1 MWFCFRE
8 IRLHI
13 VVHHSKRHF
22 HGNLTAGKFGISGQ
36 RETSACPGL
45 KNEPAFQQA
54 RLMEPFSLQ
63 CSVSVR
69 CTLRQKFLRLL
80 FVLQFGWYFHTARQG
95 VPHPCGPVQPHIAFA
110 PDSPALQLQ
119 NLRSCQ
125 GFGQSSFQLSRWAF
139 PFLPVCNFDKRM
151 YARILT
157 CVGIMTHVRRTFLPI
172 PSMGDP
178 EHTHPDS
185 ESRCSIISIVTFS
198 GGSSSTCR
206 DRSCRIWGSAAV
218 PLIAALID
226 NHASVSSSI
235 GLS

>member
-1 MWFCFRE
+1 MPRFPHKQRVFSPSPVLS
-8 IRLHI
+8 RLI
-13 VVHHSKRHF
+13 PSFSNTLSPYRSF
-22 HGNLTAGKFGISGQ
+22 SASSLSSSSAGI
-36 RETSACPGL
+36 
-45 KNEPAFQQA
+45 
-54 RLMEPFSLQ
+54 
-63 CSVSVR
+63 
-69 CTLRQKFLRLL
+69 
-80 FVLQFGWYFHTARQG
+80 HTARQG

>member
-63 CSVSVR
+63 CSLSSSSA
-69 CTLRQKFLRLL
+69 
-80 FVLQFGWYFHTARQG
+80 GIHTARQG
-95 VPHPCGPVQPHIAFA
+95 VPHPCGPVQPHIESGPPASKLAELPGIRAVFFSAFKMGISGSA
-110 PDSPALQLQ
+110 
-119 NLRSCQ
+119 
-125 GFGQSSFQLSRWAF
+125 
-139 PFLPVCNFDKRM
+139 VCNFDKRM

-178 EHTHPDS
+178 KHTRPDS

>member
-63 CSVSVR
+63 CFCEYP
-69 CTLRQKFLRLL
+69 CTLRSFSASSLSSSSA
-80 FVLQFGWYFHTARQG
+80 GIHTARQG
-95 VPHPCGPVQPHIAFA
+95 VPHPCGPVQSHIAFA

-125 GFGQSSFQLSRWAF
+125 RFGQSSFQLSRWAF
-139 PFLPVCNFDKRM
+139 PFLPC
-151 YARILT
+151 AILT
-157 CVGIMTHVRRTFLPI
+157 SVCM
-172 PSMGDP
+172 P
-178 EHTHPDS
+178 E
-185 ESRCSIISIVTFS
+185 
-198 GGSSSTCR
+198 SSPV
-206 DRSCRIWGSAAV
+206 WG
-218 PLIAALID
+218 L
-226 NHASVSSSI
+226 
-235 GLS
+235 

>member
-1 MWFCFRE
+1 MHSPAEVSPPPLCPPV
-8 IRLHI
+8 RLVFIQHDRVFHI
-13 VVHHSKRHF
+13 
-22 HGNLTAGKFGISGQ
+22 
-36 RETSACPGL
+36 
-45 KNEPAFQQA
+45 PA
-54 RLMEPFSLQ
+54 
-63 CSVSVR
+63 VR
-69 CTLRQKFLRLL
+69 YSRI
-80 FVLQFGWYFHTARQG
+80 W
-95 VPHPCGPVQPHIAFA
+95 
-110 PDSPALQLQ
+110 SPALQLQ

-218 PLIAALID
+218 PLIAALTD
-226 NHASVSSSI
+226 NHASLSSSI

>member
-69 CTLRQKFLRLL
+69 CTLRQKFLLPPL
-80 FVLQFGWYFHTARQG
+80 CPPVGWYFHTARQG

-110 PDSPALQLQ
+110 PDRSGPPASKLAELPGI
-119 NLRSCQ
+119 RAVFFS
-125 GFGQSSFQLSRWAF
+125 AF
-139 PFLPVCNFDKRM
+139 KM
-151 YARILT
+151 
-157 CVGIMTHVRRTFLPI
+157 GI
-172 PSMGDP
+172 
-178 EHTHPDS
+178 
-185 ESRCSIISIVTFS
+185 
-198 GGSSSTCR
+198 
-206 DRSCRIWGSAAV
+206 
-218 PLIAALID
+218 
-226 NHASVSSSI
+226 SVSARVQF
-235 GLS
+235 

>member
-63 CSVSVR
+63 CSVSIR
-69 CTLRQKFLRLL
+69 CTLRQKFLRLFL
-80 FVLQFGWYFHTARQG
+80 SSSSAGIHTARQG
-95 VPHPCGPVQPHIAFA
+95 VPHPCGPVQPHIESGPPASKLAELPGIRAVFFSAFKMGISVSA
-110 PDSPALQLQ
+110 
-119 NLRSCQ
+119 
-125 GFGQSSFQLSRWAF
+125 
-139 PFLPVCNFDKRM
+139 VCNFDKRM

-218 PLIAALID
+218 PLIAALTD
-226 NHASVSSSI
+226 NHASLSSSI

>member
-1 MWFCFRE
+1 
-8 IRLHI
+8 
-13 VVHHSKRHF
+13 
-22 HGNLTAGKFGISGQ
+22 
-36 RETSACPGL
+36 
-45 KNEPAFQQA
+45 
-54 RLMEPFSLQ
+54 MEPFSLQ
-63 CSVSVR
+63 CSVSIR
-69 CTLRQKFLRLL
+69 CTLRQKFLRLSL
-80 FVLQFGWYFHTARQG
+80 SSSSAGIHTARQG
-95 VPHPCGPVQPHIAFA
+95 VPHPCGPVQPHIESG
-110 PDSPALQLQ
+110 PPASKLAELP
-119 NLRSCQ
+119 
-125 GFGQSSFQLSRWAF
+125 GFGQSSFSFQDGHFRFCPCAILTS
-139 PFLPVCNFDKRM
+139 VCM
-151 YARILT
+151 PQILT

-218 PLIAALID
+218 PLIAALTD

>member
-63 CSVSVR
+63 CSVSIR
-69 CTLRQKFLRLL
+69 CTLRQKFLRLF
-80 FVLQFGWYFHTARQG
+80 FVLQFGWYSYSTTG
-95 VPHPCGPVQPHIAFA
+95 C
-110 PDSPALQLQ
+110 STS
-119 NLRSCQ
+119 LRSGTAAYSICS
-125 GFGQSSFQLSRWAF
+125 GKSGPPASKLAELPGIRAVFFSAF
-139 PFLPVCNFDKRM
+139 KMGISVSAVCNFDKRM

-185 ESRCSIISIVTFS
+185 KSRCSIISIVTFS

>member
-36 RETSACPGL
+36 RETSACPWAE
-45 KNEPAFQQA
+45 KRA
-54 RLMEPFSLQ
+54 RFSAGSLNGTILPSMF
-63 CSVSVR
+63 CEYPDALSGRSFSASS
-69 CTLRQKFLRLL
+69 LSSSSA
-80 FVLQFGWYFHTARQG
+80 GIHTARQG
-95 VPHPCGPVQPHIAFA
+95 VPHPC
-110 PDSPALQLQ
+110 
-119 NLRSCQ
+119 RS
-125 GFGQSSFQLSRWAF
+125 GTAAYRVRPSSFKTCGAPGIRAVFFSAF
-139 PFLPVCNFDKRM
+139 KMGISVSAVCNFDKRM

-218 PLIAALID
+218 PLIAALTD
-226 NHASVSSSI
+226 NHASLSSSI

>member
-1 MWFCFRE
+1 MNKSRFPVRTPFRFRKDYGKIKTTCKLCAE
-8 IRLHI
+8 
-13 VVHHSKRHF
+13 
-22 HGNLTAGKFGISGQ
+22 TACREVERRDGIGG
-36 RETSACPGL
+36 C
-45 KNEPAFQQA
+45 
-54 RLMEPFSLQ
+54 
-63 CSVSVR
+63 
-69 CTLRQKFLRLL
+69 
-80 FVLQFGWYFHTARQG
+80 
-95 VPHPCGPVQPHIAFA
+95 
-110 PDSPALQLQ
+110 PALQLQ

-218 PLIAALID
+218 PLIAALTD
-226 NHASVSSSI
+226 NHASLSSSI

>member
-95 VPHPCGPVQPHIAFA
+95 VPHPCGPVQPHIESGPPASKLAELPGIRAVFFSAFKMGISVSA
-110 PDSPALQLQ
+110 
-119 NLRSCQ
+119 
-125 GFGQSSFQLSRWAF
+125 
-139 PFLPVCNFDKRM
+139 VCNFDKRM

-178 EHTHPDS
+178 KHTRPDS

>member
-1 MWFCFRE
+1 M
-8 IRLHI
+8 
-13 VVHHSKRHF
+13 
-22 HGNLTAGKFGISGQ
+22 
-36 RETSACPGL
+36 
-45 KNEPAFQQA
+45 
-54 RLMEPFSLQ
+54 
-63 CSVSVR
+63 
-69 CTLRQKFLRLL
+69 
-80 FVLQFGWYFHTARQG
+80 
-95 VPHPCGPVQPHIAFA
+95 
-110 PDSPALQLQ
+110 
-119 NLRSCQ
+119 RSCQ

-218 PLIAALID
+218 PLIAGLPLIKYRAQLTRQFLFHLFRECPQAFFWQDAPVPSAIPASGFVPYTPRSFEAVHPIPHGRALPSPCCS
-226 NHASVSSSI
+226 SVYWSCFCKF
-235 GLS
+235 GG